1 MMDEHR
7 KFIRFNCLLL
17 GKARLQNRSIENAEV
32 KNFSRKGMLLTLPD
46 SNGNIRGGV
55 EVRLYIPGKI
65 LPVYISGKIIW
76 NQSVNNHSEIG
87 VELGQADRNRKS
99 EIMDHVYSVWKR
111 RKQNEKYGPIRLQR
125 DH

>member
-32 KNFSRKGMLLTLPD
+32 NNFSRKGMLLTLPD
-46 SNGNIRGGV
+46 SNCNTRGEV

-65 LPVYISGKIIW
+65 LPVYISGKVMW
-76 NQSVNNHSEIG
+76 KQNVNNHCEIG
-87 VELGQADRNRKS
+87 VDIDQADRKRKS
-99 EIMDHVYSVWKR
+99 EIMDYVYSVWQR
-111 RKQNEKYGPIRLQR
+111 RKQNEKNGPIRLQR